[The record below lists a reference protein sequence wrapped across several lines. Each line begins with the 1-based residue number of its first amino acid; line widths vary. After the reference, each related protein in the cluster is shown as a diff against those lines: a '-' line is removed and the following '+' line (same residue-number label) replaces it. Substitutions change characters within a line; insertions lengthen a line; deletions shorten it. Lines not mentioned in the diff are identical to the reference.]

1 MFGDMDRGTIHHASQ
16 LAEHYQTMLLC
27 FSLLLLYLVP
37 FCVFVRYTRMR
48 AGVPRWLVVL
58 AFASGLFIPG
68 WIAGELNDAA
78 DVLLRAATS
87 KAFVS
92 TWGDAV
98 EAPLVEETLKL
109 LTVLAVLG
117 LAGRHGG
124 RDWLVGGMCVGM
136 GFQLNEDLSYIVDQV
151 ASAHHGYETAV
162 AVTLGD
168 RVSGALVSHWTYT
181 ALAAV
186 AVWLFFCQRRR
197 LRGLLL
203 VLAPLLSHAAASRFW
218 RSRSPS
224 CWHTAF
230 SSWASSPGS
239 TPRAAGACT
248 WDIRLLLACWPRRSW
263 WRSQSWASFFS
274 PGGTRA
280 GMRRKRAGAR
290 SCKSWARALWSW
302 LSRAL
307 RLLSRS
313 GRSSRR
319 TERSASSCA
328 VCDLI
333 LPTGVRMTTS
343 RSTRRKAMVRA

>member
-1 MFGDMDRGTIHHASQ
+1 MAPESNATLSRNPFGYHRRRWWVGLTAFVFLFLIGPLAMFGDMDRGTIHHASQ

-37 FCVFVRYTRMR
+37 FFVFVRYTRMR

-58 AFASGLFIPG
+58 AFASGLFVPG

-136 GFQLNEDLSYIVDQV
+136 GFQLNEDLGYIVDQV

-203 VLAPLLSHAAASRFW
+203 VLAPLLSHAAW
-218 RSRSPS
+218 D
-224 CWHTAF
+224 
-230 SSWASSPGS
+230 
-239 TPRAAGACT
+239 TPLSDAGALFEALICLIAAIPFLYA
-248 WDIRLLLACWPRRSW
+248 WGDITFDGGRRLSAPR
-263 WRSQSWASFFS
+263 
-274 PGGTRA
+274 PK
-280 GMRRKRAGAR
+280 RRKRHAAHGTPGSHDAREDAAPDEKDAGLAPQPPR
-290 SCKSWARALWSW
+290 GL
-302 LSRAL
+302 
-307 RLLSRS
+307 
-313 GRSSRR
+313 
-319 TERSASSCA
+319 
-328 VCDLI
+328 
-333 LPTGVRMTTS
+333 
-343 RSTRRKAMVRA
+343 

>member
-1 MFGDMDRGTIHHASQ
+1 MAPESNATLSRNPFGYRRRRWWVGLTAFLFLFLVGPFAMFGDMDRGTIHHASQ

-136 GFQLNEDLSYIVDQV
+136 GFQLNEDLGYIVDQV

-203 VLAPLLSHAAASRFW
+203 VLAPLLSHAAW
-218 RSRSPS
+218 D
-224 CWHTAF
+224 
-230 SSWASSPGS
+230 
-239 TPRAAGACT
+239 TPLSDAGALFEAFFCLIVAVPFLYT
-248 WDIRLLLACWPRRSW
+248 WGDITFDGGRRLSAPRPR
-263 WRSQSWASFFS
+263 
-274 PGGTRA
+274 
-280 GMRRKRAGAR
+280 RRKRHVAHGTPSSHDAREDAAPGEKDAGLAPQPPR
-290 SCKSWARALWSW
+290 GL
-302 LSRAL
+302 
-307 RLLSRS
+307 
-313 GRSSRR
+313 
-319 TERSASSCA
+319 
-328 VCDLI
+328 
-333 LPTGVRMTTS
+333 
-343 RSTRRKAMVRA
+343 

>member
-1 MFGDMDRGTIHHASQ
+1 MAPESNATLSRSPFGYHRRRWWVGLTAFLFLFLIGPLAMFGDMDRGTIHHASQ

-136 GFQLNEDLSYIVDQV
+136 GFQLFEAFFCLI
-151 ASAHHGYETAV
+151 V
-162 AVTLGD
+162 AVPFLYAWGD
-168 RVSGALVSHWTYT
+168 ITFDGG
-181 ALAAV
+181 
-186 AVWLFFCQRRR
+186 RR
-197 LRGLLL
+197 LS
-203 VLAPLLSHAAASRFW
+203 APR
-218 RSRSPS
+218 
-224 CWHTAF
+224 
-230 SSWASSPGS
+230 
-239 TPRAAGACT
+239 PR
-248 WDIRLLLACWPRRSW
+248 
-263 WRSQSWASFFS
+263 
-274 PGGTRA
+274 
-280 GMRRKRAGAR
+280 RRKRHVAHGTPSSHDAREDAAPGEKDAGLAPQPPR
-290 SCKSWARALWSW
+290 GL
-302 LSRAL
+302 
-307 RLLSRS
+307 
-313 GRSSRR
+313 
-319 TERSASSCA
+319 
-328 VCDLI
+328 
-333 LPTGVRMTTS
+333 
-343 RSTRRKAMVRA
+343 